1 MDSALAAVFDLHK
14 GFNDFGYEKGE
25 KSTGCQLIT
34 YYFQMAL
41 LIDDVMTFIHI
52 GLLASC

>member
-14 GFNDFGYEKGE
+14 GFNNFGYEKGE

-34 YYFQMAL
+34 DYFQMAL
-41 LIDDVMTFIHI
+41 LIDDVM
-52 GLLASC
+52 